1 MDDWRRRA
9 WAVLDKQFVVV
20 CAVLLGCVLVGGWL
34 TYTAHVGAATT
45 TEQQSTVSWEQTGA
59 FDHSATVEEDN
70 SLFPVGT
77 SLENRSVYYTR
88 LSPELDGTFRT
99 TYDARDSGDLDQDMS
114 LSLVLREVDPDSEG
128 EEPTVY
134 WKTSSALDDVTV
146 ESVPPGESVRVSFS
160 QDMSAVSERIGR
172 IRDELGGSAG
182 EIEVFVRATVTAQG
196 TINGDSI
203 DETTTYTMP
212 VTVSDTTYSVTDA
225 EPTVESYETTRTVTV
240 DRSNG
245 PLRSVGGPL
254 LLVVALGLLG
264 GVVRS
269 DRATLSETEQAMLAY
284 EDDRETFDEWIS
296 TIKLPSE
303 AFELPRA
310 EADSLAGLVDFA
322 IDTDNSVIED
332 PDDDTYYVCHDGYL
346 YWYRPPRTD
355 SDDGDTVDGSESEIE
370 STDGNESDGVDTS
383 PDEH

>member
-9 WAVLDKQFVVV
+9 WAVLDNQFVVV

-59 FDHSATVEEDN
+59 FDHSATVQKDN

-77 SLENRSVYYTR
+77 TLDNRSVYYTR

-99 TYDARDSGDLDQDMS
+99 TYDARESGDLDQDVS

-128 EEPTVY
+128 TEPTVY
-134 WKTSSALDDVTV
+134 WQTSSALDDATV
-146 ESVPPGESVRVSFS
+146 ESVPPGEPVRVSFS
-160 QDMSAVSERIGR
+160 QDMSAVTERIGR
-172 IRDELGGSAG
+172 IQEELGGSTG

-196 TINGDSI
+196 TVNGDSV

-225 EPTVESYETTRTVTV
+225 EPTVESYETTRPVTV
-240 DRSNG
+240 DRNDR

-269 DRATLSETEQAMLAY
+269 DRSTLSETERARLAY

-296 TIKLPSE
+296 TIELPSE
-303 AFELPRA
+303 AFELPQA
-310 EADSLAGLVDFA
+310 DADSLAGLVDFA

-332 PDDDTYYVCHDGYL
+332 PDDDAYYVRHDGYL
-346 YWYRPPRTD
+346 YCYRPPRTD
-355 SDDGDTVDGSESEIE
+355 SDDSETE
-370 STDGNESDGVDTS
+370 STDGTELDEGGIG
-383 PDEH
+383 PDDQ

>member
-1 MDDWRRRA
+1 
-9 WAVLDKQFVVV
+9 
-20 CAVLLGCVLVGGWL
+20 GCVLVGGWL

-59 FDHSATVEEDN
+59 FDHSATVQKDN

-77 SLENRSVYYTR
+77 TLDNRSVYYTR

-99 TYDARDSGDLDQDMS
+99 TYDARESGDLDQDVS

-128 EEPTVY
+128 TEPTVY
-134 WKTSSALDDVTV
+134 WQTSSALDDATV
-146 ESVPPGESVRVSFS
+146 ESVPPGEPVRVSFS
-160 QDMSAVSERIGR
+160 QDMSAVTERIGR
-172 IRDELGGSAG
+172 IQEELGGSTG

-196 TINGDSI
+196 TVNGDSV

-225 EPTVESYETTRTVTV
+225 EPTVESYETTRPVTV
-240 DRSNG
+240 DRNDR

-269 DRATLSETEQAMLAY
+269 DRSTLSETERARLAY

-296 TIKLPSE
+296 TIELPSE
-303 AFELPRA
+303 AFELPQA
-310 EADSLAGLVDFA
+310 DADSLAGLVDFA

-332 PDDDTYYVCHDGYL
+332 PDDDAYYVRHDGYL
-346 YWYRPPRTD
+346 YCYRPPRTD
-355 SDDGDTVDGSESEIE
+355 SDDSETE
-370 STDGNESDGVDTS
+370 STDGTELDEGGIG
-383 PDEH
+383 PDDQ

>member
-9 WAVLDKQFVVV
+9 RAVLDNQFVVV

-59 FDHSATVEEDN
+59 FDHSATVQEDN

-77 SLENRSVYYTR
+77 TLENRSVYYTR

-99 TYDARDSGDLDQDMS
+99 TYDARESGDLDQDVS

-128 EEPTVY
+128 TEPTVY
-134 WKTSSALDDVTV
+134 WQTSSALDDATV
-146 ESVPPGESVRVSFS
+146 ESVPPGEPVRVSFS
-160 QDMSAVSERIGR
+160 QDMSAVTERIGR
-172 IRDELGGSAG
+172 IQEELGGSTG
-182 EIEVFVRATVTAQG
+182 EVEVFVRATITAQG
-196 TINGDSI
+196 KINGDSV
-203 DETTTYTMP
+203 DETATYTMP

-225 EPTVESYETTRTVTV
+225 EPTVESYETTRPVTV
-240 DRSNG
+240 DRNDR

-269 DRATLSETEQAMLAY
+269 DRSTLSETERARLAY

-296 TIKLPSE
+296 TIELPSE
-303 AFELPRA
+303 AFELPQA
-310 EADSLAGLVDFA
+310 DADSLAGLVDFA

-332 PDDDTYYVCHDGYL
+332 PDDDAYYVRHDGYL
-346 YWYRPPRTD
+346 YCYRPPRTD
-355 SDDGDTVDGSESEIE
+355 SDDGETTDSVDSETE
-370 STDGNESDGVDTS
+370 STDGTELDEGGIG
-383 PDEH
+383 PDDQ